1 MNSAVCIF
9 RKHAVKKLII
19 AVGLVLLLASAVLAG
34 DTPLLPV
41 KLMTH
46 RGLTSQAPENS
57 LAALEA
63 AWRAGLHGAEIDV
76 RTAKDGVLV
85 LMHDATLLRTTN
97 GSGMVEH
104 TVWQSLQKLRLKG
117 SRSGLSSQGIPSLD
131 QALAWAAK
139 RPGFKLALDLKQA
152 DPVAVG
158 KLVVKHGLMSRVDLY
173 VGGPERAGLIRK
185 IKAYNPALRVSLNLG
200 WWWKVEG
207 LAAFAAK
214 GAGADALFAAQWN
227 FPARGFSEARKA
239 GAEVQVY
246 VWGNDNLPDRL
257 RKAAAMGAQ
266 VFSCDYPLQLLPMV
280 MPRND
285 LKQVNK

>member
-1 MNSAVCIF
+1 
-9 RKHAVKKLII
+9 
-19 AVGLVLLLASAVLAG
+19 
-34 DTPLLPV
+34 V

-207 LAAFAAK
+207 SCGLCRQGRRCGCFICRPVE
-214 GAGADALFAAQWN
+214 
-227 FPARGFSEARKA
+227 FPGPGIF
-239 GAEVQVY
+239 
-246 VWGNDNLPDRL
+246 
-257 RKAAAMGAQ
+257 
-266 VFSCDYPLQLLPMV
+266 
-280 MPRND
+280 
-285 LKQVNK
+285 